1 MDLEFKLSTQVNKII
16 LKIVDDE
23 NYEELY
29 ENRIRELICE
39 VALRFQKAKK
49 VMKYVCKLKQMNTT
63 MVGNF
68 STNLCNHN
76 TIKAI
81 VHLQL

>member
-1 MDLEFKLSTQVNKII
+1 LDLEFKLSTQVNKII

-39 VALRFQKAKK
+39 VALKFQEAKK
-49 VMKYVCKLKQMNTT
+49 VMKYVCKYEADEYNDGRKLFYKFMQ
-63 MVGNF
+63 
-68 STNLCNHN
+68 S
-76 TIKAI
+76 
-81 VHLQL
+81 